1 MKKFGFTLAEVL
13 ITLTIIGVIA
23 AITLPSI
30 TANVQKKS
38 IGPTLAKAIN
48 NLETSNR
55 IIMQETGVMDLKSA
69 IVKRVGADTNYYTEL
84 LETTLQGGLSN
95 SNKTFTTKDGIAYTV
110 SAQAKTTTAATPA
123 VTALK
128 DKYACVYWV
137 VDIDTNGAGSTPN
150 APGYDQFKVYVDN
163 FGAVIPYGGNEHN
176 RYDTKTKVAAAK
188 ACSSALVNEACTGKI
203 ADDGWK
209 VTY

>member
-110 SAQAKTTTAATPA
+110 SAQAKATTAATPA
-123 VTALK
+123 VNALK

-137 VDIDTNGAGSTPN
+137 VDIDTNGAGSSPN
-150 APGYDQFKVYVDN
+150 SPGYDQFKVYVDN

-176 RYDTKTKVAAAK
+176 RYDTKTKVAADK
-188 ACSSALVNEACTGKI
+188 GCSSALVNAACTGKI
-203 ADDGWK
+203 ADSGWK